1 MRKLEKEK
9 EKEKT
14 YNSQRETM
22 RNPRPFEI
30 EREVGL

>member
-22 RNPRPFEI
+22 RK
-30 EREVGL
+30 L

>member
-22 RNPRPFEI
+22 RKLEKHR
-30 EREVGL
+30 ER